1 MQGYSESIASD
12 RGGPNKVLRTKKID
26 WKVCKENLRW

>member
-12 RGGPNKVLRTKKID
+12 RGGPYIYGFKN
-26 WKVCKENLRW
+26 KENRLKSL